1 MSFSF
6 QVIAA
11 PMAGIS
17 NRSYR
22 DIVRSMGADLAYGE
36 MVSAQAIT
44 YGNKKL

>member
-22 DIVRSMGADLAYGE
+22 DIVRSMGADLAYGDGE
-36 MVSAQAIT
+36 ALRLSLLWQ
-44 YGNKKL
+44 